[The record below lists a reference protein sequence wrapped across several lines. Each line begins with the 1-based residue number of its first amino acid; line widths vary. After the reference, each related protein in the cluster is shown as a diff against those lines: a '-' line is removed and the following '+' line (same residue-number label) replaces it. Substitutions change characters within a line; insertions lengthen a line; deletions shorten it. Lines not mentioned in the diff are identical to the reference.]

1 METFFNDKLLPAVMK
16 VVDTKPMRALRNGM
30 LYTMPL
36 TIIGSIFLI
45 LTNFPYKPVVDLLES
60 MRFIG
65 PMNQA
70 VGATFDIIAIIA
82 VIGIAFE
89 YVQGEGHAGFNAGAL
104 AFVSFLIL
112 QDSFVTNG
120 DGVQIGGVI
129 DKAWA
134 GGKGMIAAILI
145 GIAVG
150 WIYSF
155 FLNRDIRIKFP
166 EGVPTG
172 VVNSFAAL
180 IPGAVVILLSVI
192 TYGLFKNIGDTTL
205 LTSIYRF
212 IQVPLEGMTDSLG
225 GVIMMGFLIPFLWF
239 FGIHGSTIV
248 GGIMGPILQA
258 NTLHN
263 KSILDSGIEL
273 TVANGGRI
281 VTQQF
286 LDQYMTVTGAGMT
299 IGVVIFMVFFAK
311 SARNKE
317 IGKLS
322 IVSAAFN
329 INEPI
334 IFGAPI
340 VLNPI
345 MAVPF
350 IMMPVISGLILY
362 FAQYTGLVPL
372 FGGVLAPWTTPPLIS
387 GFLVGGWKLA
397 LLQLFNLSLSFF
409 VYYPFMKKMDTMNLI
424 EEREA
429 LEKE

>member
-1 METFFNDKLLPAVMK
+1 
-16 VVDTKPMRALRNGM
+16 
-30 LYTMPL
+30 
-36 TIIGSIFLI
+36 
-45 LTNFPYKPVVDLLES
+45 
-60 MRFIG
+60 
-65 PMNQA
+65 
-70 VGATFDIIAIIA
+70 
-82 VIGIAFE
+82 
-89 YVQGEGHAGFNAGAL
+89 
-104 AFVSFLIL
+104 
-112 QDSFVTNG
+112 
-120 DGVQIGGVI
+120 
-129 DKAWA
+129 
-134 GGKGMIAAILI
+134 
-145 GIAVG
+145 
-150 WIYSF
+150 
-155 FLNRDIRIKFP
+155 
-166 EGVPTG
+166 
-172 VVNSFAAL
+172 
-180 IPGAVVILLSVI
+180 
-192 TYGLFKNIGDTTL
+192 
-205 LTSIYRF
+205 
-212 IQVPLEGMTDSLG
+212 
-225 GVIMMGFLIPFLWF
+225 
-239 FGIHGSTIV
+239 
-248 GGIMGPILQA
+248 
-258 NTLHN
+258 
-263 KSILDSGIEL
+263 
-273 TVANGGRI
+273 
-281 VTQQF
+281 
-286 LDQYMTVTGAGMT
+286 MTVTGAGMT

-409 VYYPFMKKMDTMNLI
+409 VYYPFMKKMDAMNLI